1 MNKNYSK
8 GGCMK
13 IVKIV
18 SNVALVLFTSQ
29 LQAVEDVQK
38 VMSGPCVI
46 AGGNPRTMVLAGR
59 EYQDVKWCGFGYIDS
74 KGNPFTLNTYSDG
87 STTFWGRTSR
97 RELSVIPGA
106 FLLIIV
112 ENYAYVISWKGSVE
126 VLDLSQGQAKS
137 VRIIPAKFPYRE
149 PSADRNTFQSYMSGF
164 SYEVTYNKIWI
175 KQQNTNEPAVR
186 INITDP
192 THPVVG

>member
-1 MNKNYSK
+1 
-8 GGCMK
+8 MK
-13 IVKIV
+13 LVNIV
-18 SNVALVLFTSQ
+18 SNLAQVSLALILSTSQ

-38 VMSGPCVI
+38 VMSGPCVA

-59 EYQDVKWCGFGYIDS
+59 EYQDVKWCGFQYIDS
-74 KGNPFTLNTYSDG
+74 KGSILFMFDEDG
-87 STTFWGRTSR
+87 FWGRDKSR
-97 RELSVIPGA
+97 KSLPVIPGA

-112 ENYAYVISWKGSVE
+112 ENYAYIISWKDIE
-126 VLDLSQGQAKS
+126 VLDLSQGQAIS
-137 VRIIPAKFPYRE
+137 VGIFPAKFPYRE
-149 PSADRNTFQSYMSGF
+149 PSADFKAFQRYMSGF